1 MGGPVRG
8 SRGEHP
14 PVGPGAP
21 RGDRARRGAH
31 VSKVEYRGV
40 GMKFEDVVALESL
53 DMTASDGDFLVLLGP
68 SGCGKT
74 TALRVLAGL
83 EKPSSGRVFL
93 GEDDVTDRQPRDRD
107 IAMVFQNYALYPHMS
122 VEQNIGYPLRVRE
135 VTKEERRKAVQ
146 RVAELLD
153 IGHLLERRPKQLSGG
168 QRQRVALAR
177 AIVREPACFLMDEP
191 LSNLDAKLRVVMRGE
206 IKRLQQELETTTLYV
221 THDQA
226 EAMTMADHVAVLHDG
241 ELEQLGPPSEI
252 YDRPANR
259 FVAEFV
265 GSPPMNVLQGELQ
278 PDQRA
283 FLVAGGAVALDQRR
297 LADCAEGRVTQV
309 GFRPED
315 LHLVAPGSPG
325 ALSGDVYVVEPM
337 GNETIVD
344 VLMGGVRVRVR
355 AERGFRAQIGSSV
368 GVLVDPDA
376 ACFFAEDG
384 TAAVQRVGG

>member
-1 MGGPVRG
+1 L
-8 SRGEHP
+8 SE
-14 PVGPGAP
+14 
-21 RGDRARRGAH
+21 
-31 VSKVEYRGV
+31 VEYRGV
-40 GMKFEDVVALESL
+40 GMTFDDVVALESL
-53 DMTASDGDFLVLLGP
+53 DMTAHDGDFLVLLGP

-83 EKPSSGRVFL
+83 EAPTSGRVFL
-93 GEDDVTDRQPRDRD
+93 GEEDVTDRQPRDRD

-122 VEQNIGYPLRVRE
+122 VEQNIAYPLRVRD
-135 VTKEERRKAVQ
+135 VTKDERAKAVR

-206 IKRLQQELETTTLYV
+206 IKRLQQELATTTLYV

-241 ELEQLGPPSEI
+241 KLEQLGPPDEI
-252 YDRPANR
+252 YERPANR

-265 GSPPMNVLQGELQ
+265 GSPPMNVLLGELE
-278 PDQRA
+278 PDRRE
-283 FLVAGGAVALDQRR
+283 FVVEGGAVPLDERR
-297 LADCAEGRVTQV
+297 LAACADREVTEIGV
-309 GFRPED
+309 RPED
-315 LHLVAPGSPG
+315 LRLVDPGRPG
-325 ALSGDVYVVEPM
+325 ALTGDVYVVEPM

-344 VLMGGVRVRVR
+344 VLVGGVRVRVR
-355 AERGFRAQIGSSV
+355 AERGWRAPIGSPV

-376 ACFFAEDG
+376 ACFFAGDG
-384 TAAVQRVGG
+384 TAAVQRLDGGEKQQEVEAV